1 VPIIKV
7 DDSEVLLTDAEHAR
21 LLQRVEAFGEEKTAE
36 HLRMSRASVL
46 RLLCRR
52 PVRLGTIGLAR
63 IGLSKAVTL

>member
-1 VPIIKV
+1 MIKV
-7 DDSEVLLTDAEHAR
+7 EDSEVLLSDDDHAR
-21 LLQRVEAFGEEKTAE
+21 LLERVEAFGEEKTAQQ
-36 HLRMSRASVL
+36 LRMSRSSVL